1 MSRKFFC
8 LPVAAKSKI
17 PNEHDDLGVGR
28 GPAVLISIGA
38 LGCLWLALVV
48 FGWARWG
55 SVTVDCGRELYVA
68 AALAEGKMLYR
79 DVWYMYGPGAPYLNS
94 LLFRTFGIHIN
105 TTYLCGIPSRSGHR
119 ADTVP
124 LRAVRCAATGGVRG
138 RLYSVDPIFRRRDL

>member
-8 LPVAAKSKI
+8 VPVAAKSKI

-28 GPAVLISIGA
+28 GPAVLMSIGA

-55 SVTVDCGRELYVA
+55 SVTIDCVFVRPRRAILKQSTISGLRDSRQ
-68 AALAEGKMLYR
+68 YR
-79 DVWYMYGPGAPYLNS
+79 VSG
-94 LLFRTFGIHIN
+94 
-105 TTYLCGIPSRSGHR
+105 GIPSRSGHR
-119 ADTVP
+119 AYTVP
-124 LRAVRCAATGGVRG
+124 LRTVRCNVTSGIRG